1 MGNELVVPFTG
12 EIVDLDDPM
21 TCARMLQEIREI
33 TDQLRD
39 ARAVLTDSL
48 LRESERQGTKT
59 LRFGSIEARI
69 NTPMET
75 VWDYGVLLE
84 LRDAGL
90 PEERFDEL
98 VTTNVE
104 YKVNGLIAKSIASSN
119 QTYKEIIDRARSQ
132 HPRSPSVT
140 VTKGKIE

>member
-12 EIVDLDDPM
+12 EIVDLDDPV

-33 TDQLRD
+33 SEQLRD
-39 ARAVLTDSL
+39 ARAALTDAL
-48 LRESERQGTKT
+48 IRESERQGTKT

-75 VWDYGVLLE
+75 SWDYGVLLE
-84 LRDAGL
+84 LQAAGL
-90 PEERFDEL
+90 PEERFNEL
-98 VTTNVE
+98 VTMTVE
-104 YKVNGLIAKSIASSN
+104 YKVNGLIAKSISSSN
-119 QTYKEIIDRARSQ
+119 PTYKEIIDRARSQ
-132 HPRSPSVT
+132 HPKSPSVT